1 MPYSSRELLAA
12 VPRLRRYAR
21 LLVDDPARADDM
33 VAKTLARAHGAIR
46 ATERTQCAELLA
58 LLRSVHAEVLAGN
71 SGPAS
76 PLAVAAARAQ
86 SEPSGA
92 ESDDGQGERVLA
104 ELRRLPLEL
113 REAVVLVAVERMSY
127 DEVATILQVPVATVL
142 SRLQQARDALRTGA
156 VGRTPAHGG
165 RTS

>member
-33 VAKTLARAHGAIR
+33 VAKTLARAR
-46 ATERTQCAELLA
+46 AAFPAAERSQRTELLT
-58 LLRSVHAEVLAGN
+58 LLRSVHAEALARERAGH
-71 SGPAS
+71 P
-76 PLAVAAARAQ
+76 PPPVAVAAEPEPPGLEPDDVRARQ
-86 SEPSGA
+86 
-92 ESDDGQGERVLA
+92 VLA

-127 DEVATILQVPVATVL
+127 DEVATILKVPVATVL
-142 SRLQQARDALRTGA
+142 SRLQQARDALRAGA
-156 VGRTPAHGG
+156 VGQAPAHGG
-165 RTS
+165 QAN